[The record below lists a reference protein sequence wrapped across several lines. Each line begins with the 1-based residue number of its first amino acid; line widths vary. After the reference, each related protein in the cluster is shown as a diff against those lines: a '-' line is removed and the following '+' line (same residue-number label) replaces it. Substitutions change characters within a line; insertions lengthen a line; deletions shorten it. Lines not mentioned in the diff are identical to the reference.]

1 MRGIPFRWRVLG
13 CSMLVLATSWV
24 WIPACGDETKP
35 ASRAIGSRLEPLV
48 DRYLIAELRGVEHVS
63 ARPIDA
69 GIAVPFDQPW
79 EGAFCGYC
87 TVIKDGP
94 LYRLYYRGL
103 PKAGRDGSNT
113 ETTCYAE
120 SKDGK
125 TFTKPKLG
133 LFEVMGSKENNVILA
148 DAAPFSHN
156 FSPFLDSRPDVPKD
170 QRYKALAGTSSTGL
184 VAWVSEDGLRW
195 RKLQDEAVIQGG
207 AFDSQNLAFW
217 SSTENCYVSYFRTFK
232 RIGGEGYRW
241 ISRTTSKDFVHWT
254 PAEEM
259 TFGGAPPEH
268 LYTNQTSPYYRAPHL
283 YVAIAA
289 RFMPG
294 RKVLTDEQAREI
306 QVDPGY
312 FNDCSDGV
320 MLTSRGGNAYDRTFM
335 EGFVRPG
342 IGPTN
347 WVSRTSYPALNVV
360 PTGEEEMSLYVSQS
374 YGQPTAHL
382 RRYTLRPDGFAS
394 VRATYSGGEFTT
406 HPLTF
411 DGSRLTVNFATSAAG
426 GIKVEIQDED
436 GAPLPGFALEE
447 SVELIGNDLA
457 REVRWQSGNDLS
469 SLANKVIK
477 LRFSMKDADLYALQF
492 TSPPTPTK
500 K

>member
-1 MRGIPFRWRVLG
+1 MRGLRCCG
-13 CSMLVLATSWV
+13 ASVLAVMALATV
-24 WIPACGDETKP
+24 TAGAEETESGP
-35 ASRAIGSRLEPLV
+35 RAIGSRLEPFA
-48 DRYLIAELRGVEHVS
+48 DRYLIAELKGVQHVP

-69 GIAVPFDQPW
+69 GIAINFDHPW

-94 LYRLYYRGL
+94 IYRLYYRGL

-113 ETTCYAE
+113 EVTCYAE
-120 SKDGK
+120 SRDGK

-133 LFEVMGSKENNVILA
+133 LFEIMGSKENNVILA
-148 DAAPFSHN
+148 DNAPFSHN
-156 FSPFLDSRPDVPKD
+156 FSPFLDARPDVPKE
-170 QRYKALAGTSSTGL
+170 QRYKALAGTSTTGL

-195 RKLQDEAVIQGG
+195 RKLRDEAVIKGG
-207 AFDSQNLAFW
+207 AFDSQNIAFW
-217 SSTENCYVSYFRTFK
+217 SSAEDCYVSYFRTFK
-232 RIGGEGYRW
+232 KIGGEGYRW
-241 ISRTTSKDFVHWT
+241 ISRTTSKDFVQWT
-254 PAEEM
+254 PAVEM

-268 LYTNQTSPYYRAPHL
+268 LYTNQTSPYVRAPHL

-294 RKVLTDEQAREI
+294 RKVLTADQAKAI

-320 MLTSRGGNAYDRTFM
+320 LLTSRGGNAYDRTFM

-342 IGPTN
+342 IGPSN

-360 PTGEEEMSLYVSQS
+360 PTGDEELSLYVSQN

-394 VRATYSGGEFTT
+394 VRATYAGGEFTT

-411 DGSRLTVNFATSAAG
+411 EGSRLLLNFATSAAG
-426 GIKVEIQDED
+426 GIKVEIQDEN
-436 GAPLPGFALEE
+436 GAPLPGFSLDEA
-447 SVELIGNDLA
+447 VELIGNDLA
-457 REVRWQSGNDLS
+457 REVNWQSGKDVS
-469 SLANKVIK
+469 SLAHRAVR
-477 LRFSMKDADLYALQF
+477 LRFVMKDADIHALQF
-492 TSPPTPTK
+492 ANRD
-500 K
+500 